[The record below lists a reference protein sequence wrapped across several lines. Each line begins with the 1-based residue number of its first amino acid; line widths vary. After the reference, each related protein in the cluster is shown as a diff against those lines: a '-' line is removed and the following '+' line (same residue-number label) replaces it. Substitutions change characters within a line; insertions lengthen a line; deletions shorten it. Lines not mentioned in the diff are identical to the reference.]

1 MKGVLKLS
9 EAEKLTLEQLSL
21 NHRHR
26 DIETSRHPD
35 PSGRAGTAGP
45 RMDRARGG
53 GPTRRERA
61 VALAH
66 RSYAL
71 TFVEFGGNC

>member
-1 MKGVLKLS
+1 MKRRV
-9 EAEKLTLEQLSL
+9 EAERSGEADVGTIEPESSTL
-21 NHRHR
+21 
-26 DIETSRHPD
+26 RHPD

-53 GPTRRERA
+53 GPTRRERV